1 MIKSKLLL
9 LFITISLTSCSSQNG
24 YSDLDKLYSD
34 FVVYLQDSSIENLK
48 DYCYAITPDQGTV
61 DYMKKN
67 GFSYRGIP
75 DELEK
80 RKIEPSYIG
89 DKYYES
95 VLAFKEKLIREKQ
108 LTGLKYIGRE
118 RDGEELY
125 DERLKIYATETFILM
140 ESKGDTIRCKLGEMF
155 KINDKWKSFTS
166 PKLGW

>member
-1 MIKSKLLL
+1 MTKYTTLLL
-9 LFITISLTSCSSQNG
+9 STAILFISCNSQNG

-34 FVVYLQDSSIENLK
+34 FVFYIKDSKTENLK

-61 DYMKKN
+61 DFMKKN
-67 GFSYRGIP
+67 KFSYRGIP
-75 DELEK
+75 EELEK

-95 VLAFKEKLIREKQ
+95 VLAFKEKLIRKNQ
-108 LTGLKYIGRE
+108 LNDLKYIGRE
-118 RDGEELY
+118 QEGEELY
-125 DERLKIYATETFILM
+125 NEKLKIYVTETFILM

-155 KINDKWKSFTS
+155 KINGKWKSFTS